1 MNSLDKVSDVELAS
15 AFKERFRIP
24 DGGLIRSSQD
34 AVNHLATYLGGELSR
49 EAFYVVFLSGRNQ
62 VIATEKMFEGTLT
75 SSAVYPRE
83 IVKRVLELNA
93 AAVILAH
100 NHPSGNTNPS
110 SDDRAITQ
118 KIVTALRE
126 SIEAAVHDHIILT
139 PGGGHTSMAD
149 LGLL

>member
-1 MNSLDKVSDVELAS
+1 MSVLDKVSDVEIQCE
-15 AFKERFRIP
+15 FQKRFRIP
-24 DGGLIRSSQD
+24 DGEFIKSSQD
-34 AVNHLATYLGGELSR
+34 AVNHLATYLGGKTSR

-62 VIATEKMFEGTLT
+62 IIKTEKLFEGSLT

-83 IVKRVLELNA
+83 IIKRALEVNA

-100 NHPSGNTNPS
+100 NHPSGNPNPS
-110 SDDRAITQ
+110 SDDRSITR
-118 KIVTALRE
+118 KIQEGLKL
-126 SIEAAVHDHIILT
+126 SIEASVHDHLILT

>member
-24 DGGLIRSSQD
+24 DGDLIRSSQD
-34 AVNHLATYLGGELSR
+34 AVNHLATYLGGKLSR

-62 VIATEKMFEGTLT
+62 VIATEKLFEGTLT

-83 IVKRVLELNA
+83 IVKRSLELNA

-118 KIVTALRE
+118 KI
-126 SIEAAVHDHIILT
+126 AAACKTVDVSVHDHLILT
-139 PGGGHTSMAD
+139 PGGGGFNSFAD